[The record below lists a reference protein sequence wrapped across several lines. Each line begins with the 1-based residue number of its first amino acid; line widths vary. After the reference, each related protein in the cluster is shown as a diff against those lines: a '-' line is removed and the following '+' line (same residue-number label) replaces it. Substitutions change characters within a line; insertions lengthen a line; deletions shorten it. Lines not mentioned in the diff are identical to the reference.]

1 VLKVGSI
8 RRLVSIFS
16 SVVASRSEKERRAR
30 KAAAA
35 TRHAQQAAVDV
46 HRYTLLIEE
55 RLR

>member
-1 VLKVGSI
+1 LKVGSI

>member
-1 VLKVGSI
+1 MGFIRKVASVVSH
-8 RRLVSIFS
+8 RL
-16 SVVASRSEKERRAR
+16 VASRSAKEGRAR

-35 TRHAQQAAVDV
+35 TWHAQQGTVDV